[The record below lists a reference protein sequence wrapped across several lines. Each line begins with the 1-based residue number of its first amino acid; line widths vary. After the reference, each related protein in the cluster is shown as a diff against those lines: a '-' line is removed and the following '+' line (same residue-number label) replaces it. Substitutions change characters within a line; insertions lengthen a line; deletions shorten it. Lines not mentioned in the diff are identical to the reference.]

1 MKTTVSLRE
10 DFKGDKDAYYNF
22 KRSVENAKKELKNAV
37 ISVRFFTPH
46 SVRSAKDMLD
56 GIEFED

>member
-1 MKTTVSLRE
+1 LRE